1 MTILSSHLQRPLL
14 KRLYYIPDA
23 PKLQSQGTTYV
34 NIEGYLEKLPSGR
47 KKATF
52 WNAWKRRY
60 FMAKNGILYYY
71 QVRVCLRKQRSAL
84 RVHYIVWVI
93 SYVRTC
99 LVKQITDL
107 SQTGGSWNLDS
118 QWLSIHFVM

>member
-1 MTILSSHLQRPLL
+1 MKLVQHLKRFPLLQRPLL

-23 PKLQSQGTTYV
+23 PKVQSQGTTYV

-60 FMAKNGILYYY
+60 FVAKEGVLYYY
-71 QVRVCLRKQRSAL
+71 QVSVWGFPSRSSEGVA
-84 RVHYIVWVI
+84 
-93 SYVRTC
+93 
-99 LVKQITDL
+99 
-107 SQTGGSWNLDS
+107 
-118 QWLSIHFVM
+118 

>member
-1 MTILSSHLQRPLL
+1 MTSVPPKLTTFFPRLQRPLL
-14 KRLYYIPDA
+14 KRLYYIPEA

-71 QVRVCLRKQRSAL
+71 QVGVDRSRCGRRIRLEA
-84 RVHYIVWVI
+84 
-93 SYVRTC
+93 
-99 LVKQITDL
+99 K
-107 SQTGGSWNLDS
+107 N
-118 QWLSIHFVM
+118 